1 MYVELTPDQRAF
13 VWKAIETGRFNREE
27 EAVAEALALWEERER
42 RRLEILAMLD
52 EADACFARD
61 ESCDFGVVRALRA
74 VGHSVVSTVQ
84 VDVLEHAMAYR
95 YRESRVRLPLIAMA
109 LLLLLASVSTQAPTS
124 PALPDCNASGP
135 VRYICGLN
143 GPEDL
148 AAVPKTNW
156 VIASAMS
163 GEGGLY
169 LIDTK
174 TAAVSRIFPG
184 AGAVDRFDRKE
195 YGGCPGPLNPKQAV
209 THGLNLKPGKGS
221 VHTLFAVHHGDRES
235 IEVFEINAKSTPP
248 SVAWIGC
255 AVVPDPVG
263 INSVAAL
270 PDDGFVLTNFDP
282 RQPPPPGGRGGGPS
296 SKLMSGE
303 QNGEL
308 WEWHAK
314 SGWAKVPGS
323 EAAGANGIE
332 VSRDGKTPVERQEI
346 PLGFRTDN
354 IRWAPDGK
362 TLIVAGQGTVATQ
375 PGAQR
380 GGPAPATVVVR
391 VNPQTMAHEELLNQA
406 SPPGLSAASVALPV
420 GDELWVG
427 SFRGDRLVRYPAP
440 ARK

>member
-1 MYVELTPDQRAF
+1 M
-13 VWKAIETGRFNREE
+13 
-27 EAVAEALALWEERER
+27 
-42 RRLEILAMLD
+42 
-52 EADACFARD
+52 
-61 ESCDFGVVRALRA
+61 
-74 VGHSVVSTVQ
+74 
-84 VDVLEHAMAYR
+84 MAYTNH
-95 YRESRVRLPLIAMA
+95 ESRVRLPLIGLA
-109 LLLLLASVSTQAPTS
+109 LLLGLSSVSAQAPTA

-169 LIDTK
+169 LIDSK
-174 TAAVSRIFPG
+174 TAAVSRIFP
-184 AGAVDRFDRKE
+184 AADTADRFDRKE
-195 YGGCPGPLNPKQAV
+195 YGACPGPLNPKQAV
-209 THGLNLKPGKGS
+209 THGLYLKPGKGS
-221 VHTLFAVHHGDRES
+221 VHTLYAVHHGDRES
-235 IEVFEINAKSTPP
+235 IEVFELNAKPTPP
-248 SVAWIGC
+248 TVTWIGC

-270 PDDGFVLTNFDP
+270 PDGGFVLTNFDP
-282 RQPPPPGGRGGGPS
+282 RQPPPPGGGRGGGLS
-296 SKLMSGE
+296 QKLMAGE
-303 QNGEL
+303 QNGEV

-332 VSRDGKTPVERQEI
+332 VSRDGKWLYVAQWGKQSFLRLSRGKTPVERQEI

-362 TLIVAGQGTVATQ
+362 TLIVAGQGTMAAE

-380 GGPAPATVVVR
+380 GRGPAQATVVVR
-391 VNPQTMAHEELLNQA
+391 VNPQTMTFEEILKQA
-406 SPPGLSAASVALPV
+406 PAPGLMAASVAVQV
-420 GDELWVG
+420 GDEFWVG
-427 SFRGDRLVRYPAP
+427 SFLGNRLTRYPASGL
-440 ARK
+440 K